1 MNGGLLLLVF
11 CELVLML
18 LALETAND
26 QCSVALV
33 DAQGTLLAQRHDGRA
48 REQTRLLL
56 PMIDAVLSEAGTQL
70 PALSAIAFSRGPGS
84 FSGIRINA
92 AVTQALA
99 WAHDLPVLPISTL
112 QATAQAALVDHP
124 ADQIM
129 VVLDAR
135 MNEVYVAAYQ
145 RDQYAVMQQV
155 GDEQLLTYSAVQAPT
170 DWQDSPDLLWVGSGV
185 RLLSGLPAERCIN
198 AASASAIQ
206 IAQLGLQ
213 AYRAGQAVS
222 ALQAL
227 PVYLRDDAW
236 KKLADQGKSA

>member
-1 MNGGLLLLVF
+1 
-11 CELVLML
+11 ML

-26 QCSVALV
+26 QCAVALM
-33 DAQGTLLAQRHDGRA
+33 DSAGQLLASRHDDRA

-56 PMIDAVLSEAGTQL
+56 PMIDAVLAEAHCVL

-112 QATAQAALVDHP
+112 QATAQAALQQTS
-124 ADQIM
+124 ATRLM

-145 RDQYAVMQQV
+145 RDAAGILRLV
-155 GDEQLLTYSAVQAPT
+155 GTEQLLAYAAVCLPT
-170 DWQDSPDLLWVGSGV
+170 AWQQDDTVLWVGSGV
-185 RLLSGLPAERCIN
+185 SLLSNLRSNLLSNVPAERCLV
-198 AASASAIQ
+198 AVKAGALQ
-206 IAQLGLQ
+206 IAQLGLV
-213 AYRAGQAVS
+213 AYQAGQAVA
-222 ALQAL
+222 ALHAL

-236 KKLADQGKSA
+236 KKLAEQGR

>member
-1 MNGGLLLLVF
+1 
-11 CELVLML
+11 ML

-33 DAQGTLLAQRHDGRA
+33 DMAGQVLAQRHDDRA

-56 PMIDAVLSEAGTQL
+56 PMIDAVLAEVQIS
-70 PALSAIAFSRGPGS
+70 LSQVLAIAFSRGPGS

-112 QATAQAALVDHP
+112 EATAQAALLECP
-124 ADQIM
+124 ADRII

-145 RDQYAVMQQV
+145 RDAVGILQLV
-155 GDEQLLTYSAVQAPT
+155 GAEQLLGYPAVQLPAE
-170 DWQDSPDLLWVGSGV
+170 WQDDAEVLWVGSGV
-185 RLLSGLPAERCIN
+185 KLLPHVSMSRRLEAV
-198 AASASAIQ
+198 SATARQ
-206 IAQLGLQ
+206 IAQLGLH
-213 AYRAGQAVS
+213 AYHAGQAVS
-222 ALQAL
+222 ALHAL

-236 KKLADQGKSA
+236 KKIAEQGC

>member
-1 MNGGLLLLVF
+1 
-11 CELVLML
+11 ML

-26 QCSVALV
+26 QCSVALM
-33 DAQGTLLAQRHDGRA
+33 DLAGQVLATRHDDRA

-56 PMIDAVLSEAGTQL
+56 PMIDAVLAEVQCSL
-70 PALSAIAFSRGPGS
+70 PQLSAIAFSRGPGS

-112 QATAQAALVDHP
+112 QATAQAALLECP
-124 ADQIM
+124 ADRIM

-145 RDQYAVMQQV
+145 RDAIGTLQLV
-155 GDEQLLTYSAVQAPT
+155 GAEQLLGYTAVQLPAE
-170 DWQDSPDLLWVGSGV
+170 WQDDDQVLWVGSGIK
-185 RLLSGLPAERCIN
+185 LLPH
-198 AASASAIQ
+198 ASKNHCLEQTSATAIQ
-206 IAQLGLQ
+206 VAQLGLQ
-213 AYRAGQAVS
+213 AYQSGQAVS

-236 KKLADQGKSA
+236 KKLAEQGR

>member
-1 MNGGLLLLVF
+1 
-11 CELVLML
+11 ML

-26 QCSVALV
+26 QCSVALLSA
-33 DAQGTLLAQRHDGRA
+33 DGQLLASRYDPRA

-56 PMIDAVLSEAGTQL
+56 PMIDAVLAEAHSSLTQL
-70 PALSAIAFSRGPGS
+70 TAIVFSRGPGS

-112 QATAQAALVDHP
+112 QATAHAALSQT
-124 ADQIM
+124 AATRLM

-145 RDQYAVMQQV
+145 RDAAGGLQLV
-155 GDEQLLTYSAVQAPT
+155 GDEQLLAYAAVCLPAAWQT
-170 DWQDSPDLLWVGSGV
+170 DDSVVWVGSGV
-185 RLLSGLPAERCIN
+185 PLLSDLLADLPAARSIT
-198 AASASAIQ
+198 AVSASALQ
-206 IAQLGLQ
+206 IAELGLA
-213 AYRAGQAVS
+213 AYRAGQAV
-222 ALQAL
+222 AAEQAL

-236 KKLADQGKSA
+236 KKLADQGRTV

>member
-1 MNGGLLLLVF
+1 
-11 CELVLML
+11 ML

-26 QCSVALV
+26 QCSVALIGPV
-33 DAQGTLLAQRHDGRA
+33 GQLLASRHDLRA

-56 PMIDAVLSEAGTQL
+56 PMIDEVLAEVGQSLADVQ
-70 PALSAIAFSRGPGS
+70 AIAFSRGPGS

-112 QATAQAALVDHP
+112 HATAHAALSQT
-124 ADQIM
+124 AATRLM

-145 RDQYAVMQQV
+145 RDAV
-155 GDEQLLTYSAVQAPT
+155 GDLQLVGEEQLLAYAAVCVPATWQT
-170 DWQDSPDLLWVGSGV
+170 DDSVVWVGSGV
-185 RLLSGLPAERCIN
+185 ALLADIPTARSI
-198 AASASAIQ
+198 AAVSAAAVDIG
-206 IAQLGLQ
+206 QLGLT
-213 AYRAGQAVS
+213 AYRAGQTVIA
-222 ALQAL
+222 AQAL

-236 KKLADQGKSA
+236 KKLADQGR

>member
-1 MNGGLLLLVF
+1 
-11 CELVLML
+11 ML

-33 DAQGTLLAQRHDGRA
+33 DLHGRVLATRHDDRA

-56 PMIDAVLSEAGTQL
+56 PMVDAVLAEVKTSL
-70 PALSAIAFSRGPGS
+70 PQLSAIAFSRGPGS

-112 QATAQAALVDHP
+112 QATAQAALLACL
-124 ADQIM
+124 ADRIM

-145 RDQYAVMQQV
+145 RDHAGVLWLV
-155 GDEQLLTYSAVQAPT
+155 GDEQLLAYSAVQLPT
-170 DWQDSPDLLWVGSGV
+170 EWQHDAEVLWVGSGV
-185 RLLSGLPAERCIN
+185 KLLPHASKNHRLEQ
-198 AASASAIQ
+198 ASANALQ
-206 IAQLGLQ
+206 VAQLGLH
-213 AYRAGQAVS
+213 AYQAGQAVS

-236 KKLADQGKSA
+236 KKLAEQGR